1 MYIFVSD
8 SSLGFTK
15 TFLELN
21 TFHAKVL
28 SSLDVDELTPSEVK
42 EELSKRRVGS
52 FISGKKIVLIFKKI

>member
-1 MYIFVSD
+1 M
-8 SSLGFTK
+8 GK

-28 SSLDVDELTPSEVK
+28 SSLDIDELTPSEVK
-42 EELSKRRVGS
+42 EELNKRRVGS